1 MRLAFDRYWVAVA
14 QVRRCRPTGIQRGMR
29 EPGHSLEFVS
39 RYRIFGR
46 SLIEIDT
53 FWSPSYFS
61 EGDYVYLAYRVEN
74 RMTLPLCPEVNGGA
88 VTELKPGIGHR
99 HVAIG
104 DGHMARDTCAGGRD
118 SFRSFACGAPQGA
131 DRPRRCLAP
140 HDRDTDEKLRV
151 ATSVPR
157 SGATNPVERPGGLR
171 QAR

>member
-1 MRLAFDRYWVAVA
+1 MGIRGGARQAQLKHVMRVAFDRYWVAVA

-29 EPGHSLEFVS
+29 EPGRSPEFVS

-61 EGDYVYLAYRVEN
+61 EGDYVYLAYCVEN
-74 RMTLPLCPEVNGGA
+74 MMTLPLYAEVNGGA

-104 DGHMARDTCAGGRD
+104 DGHMARDT
-118 SFRSFACGAPQGA
+118 
-131 DRPRRCLAP
+131 
-140 HDRDTDEKLRV
+140 
-151 ATSVPR
+151 
-157 SGATNPVERPGGLR
+157 
-171 QAR
+171 